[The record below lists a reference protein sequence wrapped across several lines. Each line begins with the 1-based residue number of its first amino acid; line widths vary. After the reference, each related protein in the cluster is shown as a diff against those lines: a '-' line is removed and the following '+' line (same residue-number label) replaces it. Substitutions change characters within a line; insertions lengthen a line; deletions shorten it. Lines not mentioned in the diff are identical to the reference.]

1 MSEDAS
7 NLIKILES
15 DASTR
20 NSFFKVE
27 KDNENKFTSCCFM
40 SKRMKRLIEYFS
52 DVVIIDTTHKT
63 NRFNLPLMDIVVVN
77 NLGQTC
83 TCYFALLKNQKFESY
98 KWALNNFKSQIKRN
112 PQVIFT
118 DDEESLTKGIFLFS
132 QELMGF

>member
-1 MSEDAS
+1 MPQILLKFL
-7 NLIKILES
+7 NLMQAQEIV
-15 DASTR
+15 
-20 NSFFKVE
+20 FFKVE

-77 NLGQTC
+77 NLGQPC